1 MLTLP
6 RLLLPFLALLLLS
19 ACSTD
24 PEPQQHRLQ
33 GSIFGSF
40 YQITLAG
47 AFTEAELD
55 ELHQGVLE
63 EMRAVDASMSTYRD
77 DSELSQL
84 NQGET
89 GEWVD
94 VSRSLLTVLEASDK
108 IARASDGAFDV
119 TIGGLV
125 NLWSFGPEARPL
137 ETPSDSEREQRLAEV
152 GYRYLELDSEGQRVR
167 RQRDVFVDLSAIA
180 KGYAVDRVSQ
190 WLLEQ
195 GVDNHLV
202 NLGGDLLAMG
212 VRSDGEPW
220 RIGVELP
227 DSDQMEVAQ
236 HILPVRDM
244 SIATSGD
251 YRNYFEADG
260 QRYSHT
266 IDPRTGL
273 PVSHK
278 LASVT
283 VLHPANMIADGW
295 ATALMVVGTEAAQ
308 AMAEQH
314 ELKVLLLSRSEAG
327 GWDSWA
333 SPAMLALY
341 GEEALQ
347 PVE

>member
-6 RLLLPFLALLLLS
+6 RLLLPLLALLLLS
-19 ACSTD
+19 ACSSD

-47 AFTEAELD
+47 AFTEAELE

-94 VSRSLLTVLEASDK
+94 ISRSLLTVLEASDK

-119 TIGGLV
+119 TVGGLV

-152 GYRYLELDSEGQRVR
+152 GYRYLELDSDGQRAR
-167 RQRDVFVDLSAIA
+167 RQQDVFVDLSGIA

-202 NLGGDLLAMG
+202 NLGGDLLARG
-212 VRSDGEPW
+212 VRSDGDPW

-227 DSDQMEVAQ
+227 DSEQMEVAQ
-236 HILPVRDM
+236 HILPVRDI

-266 IDPRTGL
+266 IDPRTGF
-273 PVSHK
+273 PVNHK

-295 ATALMVVGTEAAQ
+295 ATALMVVGTEAAK

-314 ELKVLLLSRSEAG
+314 ELKVLLLSRTESG
-327 GWDSWA
+327 SWDSWA
-333 SPAMLALY
+333 SPAMISLY